1 MVNWKVFDSKFD
13 KREQWAFEN
22 MSYFL
27 FCAEMNCHIGL
38 FRYKNQ
44 AGIETEPIKKNGKFY
59 GFQAK
64 YYSTP
69 ISQNKDDII
78 NSLCT
83 AKAKNAN
90 LDVIL
95 LYLHINQELS
105 EGKKKKKPQYQIDIE
120 HTAHNIGIEI
130 EWRVP
135 SYLEYQLL
143 QPNNKWILDIFFGN
157 NGLSPDFFD
166 RQIEKETK
174 NLGPRFNKELNFELP
189 IAQLF
194 DNISHNEIF
203 YRRLIKVIDKW
214 LTEKSYRK
222 LKDNEH
228 LAEIEK
234 DLYSLKN
241 ELIEWVK
248 HYQYSIDNAISLSPF
263 FDKLYEFDKIVE
275 AKKNELYSQIDWKNS
290 SNIFENELSRLREI
304 ENADNDF
311 LKEIEKLKINLANN
325 PTLVI
330 QGEAGCG
337 KSHLLGDI
345 ATQRKKQSLP
355 TLLLLGTTFTNTNTI
370 EKNILDKLD
379 LTCTFN
385 DVLINL
391 NNIGLQINS
400 RILILIDAINEG
412 AGADLW
418 KNQIAGF
425 INEIAKYP
433 AIGLVLTIRSTY
445 FNDIIPDS
453 FKSDS
458 EITIV
463 THTGFK
469 GNEYEALKLFCEHYG
484 LKLPNFPILNPEY
497 SNPLFLH
504 LICEAVESMLDK
516 SFPKGFNGI
525 NKTYN
530 LYKEVLNRK
539 FEEKRHEYKHREIV
553 SLAIEKIADALFKSE
568 YGQLEC
574 KEVVSLFDNV
584 FPLFPHLLSDLIE
597 ECVLIKMRYEYS
609 ETPKDLISFSYQKL
623 GDYFIAEELL
633 KPYKTAEELKSAFE
647 NDSKFHKITN
657 QYQWSHRGLIEAFS
671 ILLPEKYN
679 LELFELIDFFFDK
692 NINKQQQQF
701 HNHNTY
707 EWFVTI
713 LSDSLK
719 WREINSIDNDK
730 ITNWINENTKYI
742 RDNEWLYTLTE
753 LSAIPNHPFNSD
765 RLNRFLTLYSMP
777 ERDGFWQQYLLW
789 YNGYNDNDVAF
800 PLRRLIDWA
809 WSPNISYNSDGET
822 ARLVAQ
828 TLSWVLSST
837 NITLRD
843 QTTKAL
849 VNLLE
854 QQPEVLID
862 ILKTFEK
869 VDDLYILERL
879 YAVAYGCILRT
890 EKNESIKLIAQ
901 YIYKTIFNNGNP
913 PIHILLRD
921 YARNAVEYAIYK
933 NVELDVDVILIRPPY
948 STEMPILP
956 ITEDEVKQYQ
966 LDYDSSDFKQKYGY
980 EHNAVYSSVI
990 AGIADFGHY
999 TVESAVDH
1007 FASFSFREDEEYDNF
1022 LKTLKKNPRECVK
1035 ILYDCSKRL
1044 KDFHNKTDYQK
1055 QIGLDYSATQQT
1067 YLDMLQDIKSTITV
1081 QLKELLN
1088 EEQTNYLNDTVIP
1101 YFDRKLNIEHFNAW
1115 SIRYWI
1121 VKRVFELGYNK
1132 ELHGEYDSSVR
1143 NYNDYSRHENKIE
1156 RIGKKYQW
1164 IAFYEILATLADN
1177 YKLKDG
1183 WGSDSKYEF
1192 YKGTWQNYLRNID
1205 PAYIT
1210 KNKDENEDKV
1220 GKIVKEWWEDEGY
1233 FQWNHPDA
1241 EWVQTTDD
1249 LIPPENIIQKQDT
1262 QGDEWLRL
1270 QYYITWREPKKIGK
1284 DQYEGRRKE
1293 IWYMLQ
1299 GYLVKKTEKQK
1310 IINYLT
1316 KQNFFGRW
1324 MPENN
1329 DDFSSLFNR
1338 EKFWSPAYLDTY
1350 KGNKKIWS
1358 PIRDTNYKVIVA
1370 NESAK
1375 GLIESDKSGAN
1386 QSYNIPC
1393 KFIFEG
1399 MGLQYA
1405 PIDGDLINLD
1415 GKIIVTNNSSRGILI
1430 KKKELMQFLEENNLD
1445 IVWTIL
1451 GEKFSFIDSR
1461 QEESY
1466 FKAPC
1471 GIYYFENGL
1480 LKGEM
1485 NMYDRD

>member
-1 MVNWKVFDSKFD
+1 MVNWKIFDSKFD

-27 FCAEMNCHIGL
+27 FCAEMDCPLGL

-44 AGIETEPIKKNGKFY
+44 AGIETEPVEKSGKSY

-69 ISQNKDDII
+69 ISQNKNDII
-78 NSLCT
+78 SSIST
-83 AKAKNAN
+83 AKAKNN
-90 LDVIL
+90 QLIIIF
-95 LYLHINQELS
+95 LYLNQELS
-105 EGKKKKKPQYQIDIE
+105 EGKKDKKPQYQIDIE
-120 HTAHNIGIEI
+120 QSAQSVGVEI

-135 SYLEYQLL
+135 SFIEYQLAKL
-143 QPNNKWILDIFFGN
+143 NNKWILDIFFGN

-166 RQIEKETK
+166 LQIEKETN
-174 NLGPRFNKELNFELP
+174 NLGPRFNNELNFELP

-194 DNISHNEIF
+194 DNLSHNEIF
-203 YRRLIKVIDKW
+203 YRKLIKAIDKW

-222 LKDNEH
+222 LKDNKH
-228 LAEIEK
+228 LSEIEK
-234 DLYSLKN
+234 DLDSLKN

-248 HYQYSIDNAISLSPF
+248 HYQYSFDNAISLSSF
-263 FDKLYEFDKIVE
+263 LNKLHKLDQIVDD
-275 AKKNELYSQIDWKNS
+275 KKNELYSQNDWKTS
-290 SNIFENELSRLREI
+290 SNVFEKELSRLSEI
-304 ENADNDF
+304 KNVNDDF
-311 LKEIEKLKINLANN
+311 LNEFGKLKINLANN
-325 PTLVI
+325 PTLII

-345 ATQRKKQSLP
+345 ATQRKNQSLP
-355 TLLLLGTTFTNTNTI
+355 TILLLGTTFNNTNTI
-370 EKNILDKLD
+370 EKNILNKLD
-379 LTCTFN
+379 LSCSFQDFLT
-385 DVLINL
+385 NL

-400 RILILIDAINEG
+400 RVLILIDAINEG

-418 KNQIAGF
+418 KSQIAGF
-425 INEIAKYP
+425 ISEIAKYP

-445 FNDIIPDS
+445 FNDIIPS
-453 FKSDS
+453 HFKSS
-458 EITIV
+458 SKITIV

-497 SNPLFLH
+497 SNPLFLY
-504 LICEAVESMLDK
+504 LICEAVKGMPDK

-553 SLAIEKIADALFKSE
+553 SLAIEKFASTLFNTE

-574 KEVVSLFDNV
+574 KEVVSLFDKE

-623 GDYFIAEELL
+623 GDYFISEELL
-633 KPYKTAEELKSAFE
+633 KPYKSAEELKSAFE
-647 NDSKFHKITN
+647 NDPKFHKITN
-657 QYQWSHRGLIEAFS
+657 EYQWSYRGVVDAFS
-671 ILLPEKYN
+671 VLLPERYN

-692 NINKQQQQF
+692 NADKQHQEYYQY
-701 HNHNTY
+701 NTY
-707 EWFVTI
+707 QRFITI

-719 WREINSIDNDK
+719 WRELNNIDNEK
-730 ITNWINENTKYI
+730 ITEWLNKHNKYI
-742 RDNEWLYTLTE
+742 RYNEWLYTLTE
-753 LSAIPNHPFNSD
+753 LSAIPSHPFNSD
-765 RLNRFLTLYSMP
+765 RLHRILVHCSMP
-777 ERDGFWQQYLLW
+777 ERDGFWQQYILW
-789 YNGYNDNDVAF
+789 YNGYDDYDVAF

-809 WSPNISYNSDGET
+809 WSPNISYNTDAET
-822 ARLVAQ
+822 VRLVAQ

-837 NITLRD
+837 NIPLRD

-854 QQPEVLID
+854 QQPEALIS

-890 EKNESIKLIAQ
+890 EKNESIKMITQ
-901 YIYKTIFNNGNP
+901 YVYDTIFKDGRP
-913 PIHILLRD
+913 PVHILLRD

-933 NVELDVDVILIRPPY
+933 NVELDIDVNLIRPPY
-948 STEMPILP
+948 NTKMPVLP
-956 ITEDEVKQYQ
+956 TTGDEVKQYK
-966 LDYDSSDFKQKYGY
+966 LDYDSPDFKQKYGL

-999 TVESAVDH
+999 IVESSVDH
-1007 FASFSFREDEEYDNF
+1007 FASFSFREDDEYKSF
-1022 LKTLKKNPRECVK
+1022 LKTLKKNPREFIRV
-1035 ILYDCSKRL
+1035 LYDCNQKI
-1044 KDFHNKTDYQK
+1044 KDFLKKTDYQK
-1055 QIGLDYSATQQT
+1055 QIGLDYSVAQQT
-1067 YLDMLQDIKSTITV
+1067 YLDNLQNIKSTILA
-1081 QLKELLN
+1081 QLTKLLN
-1088 EEQTNYLNDTVIP
+1088 KEQTDYFTNTIIP

-1121 VKRVFELGYNK
+1121 VKRVFELGYNRC
-1132 ELHGEYDSSVR
+1132 LHGEHDSSVR
-1143 NYNDYSRHENKIE
+1143 NYNGYSRHENEIE

-1177 YKLKDG
+1177 YKLKDV
-1183 WGSDSKYEF
+1183 WGANSKYEF

-1210 KNKDENEDKV
+1210 KNKDENEDKAV
-1220 GKIVKEWWEDEGY
+1220 KMPKEWWEDEGY
-1233 FQWNHPDA
+1233 IQWNYPDD
-1241 EWVQTTDD
+1241 EWVQTTED

-1262 QGDEWLRL
+1262 QGNEWLRL

-1284 DQYEGRRKE
+1284 DKYEGRRKE
-1293 IWYMLQ
+1293 IWYMVQ
-1299 GYLVKKTEKQK
+1299 AYLVRKTDKKK
-1310 IINYLT
+1310 IINHLT

-1324 MPENN
+1324 MPESR
-1329 DDFSSLFNR
+1329 DDSSSLFNR
-1338 EKFWSPAYLDTY
+1338 EKFWSPAYIDAY
-1350 KGNKKIWS
+1350 KKDKSIWS
-1358 PIRDTNYKVIVA
+1358 KIENTSYKVIVA

-1386 QSYNIPC
+1386 QLYNIPC
-1393 KFIFEG
+1393 RFIFEG
-1399 MGLQYA
+1399 MKLQYA
-1405 PIDGDLINLD
+1405 PVDGDLRNTNNEIV
-1415 GKIIVTNNSSRGILI
+1415 VTNSKSTGVLI
-1430 KKKELMQFLEENNLD
+1430 KKKDIIQFLDDNDLD
-1445 IVWTIL
+1445 IIWTVL
-1451 GEKFSFIDSR
+1451 GEKFSYIDSR
-1461 QEESY
+1461 DEESY
-1466 FKAPC
+1466 FKVPC
-1471 GIYYFENGL
+1471 GVYYFENGL
-1480 LKGEM
+1480 LKGKM
-1485 NMYDRD
+1485 NMYDRE

>member
-1 MVNWKVFDSKFD
+1 MINWRMFDSRFD
-13 KREQWAFEN
+13 RREQWAFEN

-27 FCAEMNCHIGL
+27 FCAEMDCPIGL

-44 AGIETEPIKKNGKFY
+44 AGIETEPVEKNGKRY

-64 YYSTP
+64 YYSIP

-78 NSLCT
+78 SSLRT
-83 AKAKNAN
+83 AKERNTQ
-90 LDVIL
+90 LDIIF
-95 LYLHINQELS
+95 LYLNQELS
-105 EGKKKKKPQYQIDIE
+105 EGKKRKKPQYQIDIE
-120 HTAHNIGIEI
+120 NTAQDIGVEV

-135 SYLEYQLL
+135 SHLEYQLL

-166 RQIEKETK
+166 RQIEKEMN

-194 DNISHNEIF
+194 DNISHNETFRI
-203 YRRLIKVIDKW
+203 RLINIIDKW
-214 LTEKSYRK
+214 LTEESYRK

-228 LAEIEK
+228 LSKIENK
-234 DLYSLKN
+234 LDSLKN
-241 ELIEWVK
+241 ELIEWVRN
-248 HYQYSIDNAISLSPF
+248 YQYSLDTSILLTPF
-263 FDKLYEFDKIVE
+263 FEKLQEFDKIVDD
-275 AKKNELYSQIDWKNS
+275 KKNELYSQIDKQNS
-290 SNIFENELSRLREI
+290 SNKFEKELSRLREI
-304 ENADNDF
+304 ENVNDDF
-311 LKEIEKLKINLANN
+311 LNEIEKLKINLANN
-325 PTLVI
+325 PTLII

-370 EKNILDKLD
+370 EKNILGKLD

-385 DVLINL
+385 DFLINL

-425 INEIAKYP
+425 INEIDKYP

-445 FNDIIPDS
+445 FNDIIPS
-453 FKSDS
+453 NFNSDS
-458 EITIV
+458 KITII
-463 THTGFK
+463 THAGFK

-504 LICEAVESMLDK
+504 LICEAIKGMPDK

-530 LYKEVLNRK
+530 LYKEVLNCK
-539 FEEKRHEYKHREIV
+539 FEEKRHEYKHRNIV
-553 SLAIEKIADALFKSE
+553 SLAIEKIASTLFNTK

-574 KEVVSLFDNV
+574 KEVVSLFDKE
-584 FPLFPHLLSDLIE
+584 FPLLPHLLSDLIE
-597 ECVLIKMRYEYS
+597 ECVLIKMRDEYS

-623 GDYFIAEELL
+623 GDYFIADELL
-633 KPYKTAEELKSAFE
+633 KPYKTADELKRAFE
-647 NDSKFHKITN
+647 NDPKFHKITD
-657 QYQWSHRGLIEAFS
+657 QYQWPQRGIVEAFS

-692 NINKQQQQF
+692 NINKRQQQF
-701 HNHNTY
+701 YTN
-707 EWFVTI
+707 EQFIPI
-713 LSDSLK
+713 LLDSLK
-719 WREINSIDNDK
+719 WRETNSIDNDK
-730 ITNWINENTKYI
+730 ITEWINKNSRYI
-742 RDNEWLYTLTE
+742 EKNEWLYTLTE
-753 LSAIPNHPFNSD
+753 LSAIPNHPFNSNK
-765 RLNRFLTLYSMP
+765 LNRFLMQYSMP

-789 YNGYNDNDVAF
+789 YSGYDDNSVAF

-809 WSPNISYNSDGET
+809 WSPDISYNSDGET

-837 NITLRD
+837 NIALRD

-854 QQPEVLID
+854 QQPEVLIA

-869 VDDLYILERL
+869 VNDLYILERL

-890 EKNESIKLIAQ
+890 EKDESIKMIAQ
-901 YIYKTIFNNGNP
+901 YIYNTIFKDGNP
-913 PIHILLRD
+913 PMHILLRD
-921 YARNAVEYAIYK
+921 YARNSIEYAIYK
-933 NVELDVDVILIRPPY
+933 NVGLGIDVSLIRPPY
-948 STEMPILP
+948 NTEMPVLP
-956 ITEDEVKQYQ
+956 TTEDEVKQYQ
-966 LDYDSSDFKQKYGY
+966 LDYKSPDFKQKYGF
-980 EHNAVYSSVI
+980 EHNAIYSSVI
-990 AGIADFGHY
+990 DGIADFGHY
-999 TVESAVDH
+999 IVEEKVDD
-1007 FASFSFREDEEYDNF
+1007 FASYSFKEEDDYRNY
-1022 LKTLKKNPRECVK
+1022 LKSLKRGHRNLIKSFYECRRQEFEFN
-1035 ILYDCSKRL
+1035 KR
-1044 KDFHNKTDYQK
+1044 NNYQK
-1055 QIGLDYSATQQT
+1055 ELGYQWTEPQQK
-1067 YLDMLQDIKSTITV
+1067 YIDMLDSTKKMCMNEISNV
-1081 QLKELLN
+1081 LGQEQLSYVKN
-1088 EEQTNYLNDTVIP
+1088 VILP
-1101 YFDRKLNIEHFNAW
+1101 FLERKLKVEKFNPYPV
-1115 SIRYWI
+1115 RYWI
-1121 VKRVFELGYNK
+1121 VKRVFQLGYDR
-1132 ELHGEYDSSVR
+1132 ELHGKYDSSIR
-1143 NYNDYSRHENKIE
+1143 NYYDRRYENKIE

-1164 IAFYEILATLADN
+1164 IAFYEIMASLADN

-1183 WGSDSKYEF
+1183 WGADSKYEF
-1192 YKGTWQNYLRNID
+1192 YKGAWKIYLRNID

-1210 KNKDENEDKV
+1210 RNKEKDEDE
-1220 GKIVKEWWEDEGY
+1220 IVKSGKEWWEDEEY
-1233 FQWNHPDA
+1233 IQWNYPDD
-1241 EWVQTTDD
+1241 EWVQTTED
-1249 LIPPENIIQKQDT
+1249 LIPPEKIIQKQDR

-1270 QYYITWREPKKIGK
+1270 QYSINWREPKKIGK
-1284 DQYEGRRKE
+1284 ARYEGRRKQ
-1293 IWYMLQ
+1293 IWYILQ
-1299 GYLVKKTEKQK
+1299 GYLVKKTDRQK
-1310 IINYLT
+1310 IIKYLT

-1324 MPENN
+1324 MPEN
-1329 DDFSSLFNR
+1329 DDSSSLFNR

-1358 PIRDTNYKVIVA
+1358 SIRDTSYKVIVA

-1386 QSYNIPC
+1386 ETYDIPC
-1393 KFIFEG
+1393 RFIFEG
-1399 MGLQYA
+1399 MELQYA
-1405 PIDGDLINLD
+1405 PIDGNLINTN
-1415 GKIIVTNNSSRGILI
+1415 GQIIVINNNSKGILI
-1430 KKKELMQFLEENNLD
+1430 KKKEFMHFLEDKNLD

-1461 QEESY
+1461 KEKSY
-1466 FKAPC
+1466 FKVPC
-1471 GIYYFENGL
+1471 GVYYFENGL

-1485 NMYDRD
+1485 NMYDRK